1 MFSSDL
7 ACFPG
12 FAVFLSGQQEPF
24 LSSPAVSALLS
35 LQAPF
40 SQGYGL
46 TWGEGRVGGKSGAYF
61 RWITEA
67 SLRITEMQSEFPQA
81 EF

>member
-7 ACFPG
+7 ACFSG

-35 LQAPF
+35 LQAQF
-40 SQGYGL
+40 SQDYGL
-46 TWGEGRVGGKSGAYF
+46 KWGEVRVGGKSGGVF
-61 RWITEA
+61 
-67 SLRITEMQSEFPQA
+67 
-81 EF
+81 